1 MKKHKGLKIFL
12 IIVLIIITPI
22 VGVKT
27 YFEIDAAI
35 YEHKINEIN
44 TSPVTSSIEHK
55 TLNLDGYDVHYFVS
69 GKENKDA
76 IVFLHPACSDH
87 RAFDQQIDYFS
98 KNHCVIT
105 IDLIG
110 HGLSKANESTDKI
123 DASSEH
129 IEKILEAEG
138 IDKTHLVGISMGS
151 LIAQY
156 FALNHPDKVKS
167 LISLGGYSIN
177 DKSKVFENVQGSINV
192 GLLVKALFS
201 MNAYKKETANITC
214 NTEKGQ
220 ALFYKTA
227 SLYERK
233 SLMVMPGI
241 PTIIQDRDSITP
253 SYPMLIL
260 TGENDT
266 DAVKKMEED
275 WHSKITNSE
284 FAILKSA
291 GHCANFDSPSE
302 FNALVNDFIEKVDGQ
317 PSELI
322 TASNNNE

>member
-1 MKKHKGLKIFL
+1 MKIHKGIKIFL
-12 IIVLIIITPI
+12 IIVLIIIVPI

-35 YEHKINEIN
+35 YEHNIDKINTPPANSI
-44 TSPVTSSIEHK
+44 IEHK
-55 TLNLDGYDVHYFVS
+55 TISMNGYDVHYFVS
-69 GKENKDA
+69 GKKNKDA

-87 RAFDQQIDYFS
+87 SAFNQQIDYFS
-98 KNHCVIT
+98 KKHCIIT

-129 IEKILEAEG
+129 IKKILETEG
-138 IDKTHLVGISMGS
+138 IDKAHLVGVSMGA

-167 LISLGGYSIN
+167 LTSLGGYNIN
-177 DKSKVFENVQGSINV
+177 EKSKVFANAKESINFC
-192 GLLVKALFS
+192 LLFRALFS
-201 MNAYKKETANITC
+201 MNAYKKETAKATC

-241 PTIIQDRDSITP
+241 PTMIQDRETIQP
-253 SYPMLIL
+253 SYPTLIL
-260 TGENDT
+260 TGEYEAEST
-266 DAVKKMEED
+266 KKMEED
-275 WHSKITNSE
+275 WHSQISDSE
-284 FAILKSA
+284 FVVLKNA
-291 GHCANFDSPSE
+291 GHCANFDSPKE
-302 FNALVNDFIEKVDGQ
+302 FNVLVNEFIEKVGRILNY
-317 PSELI
+317 EK
-322 TASNNNE
+322 N